1 MMMMMMMFVRLL
13 LFRLI
18 IIGRWYLYLLLRFKM
33 STLPINVLCA
43 HVFIFARLYSR
54 THLKQNVLSTHHQIS
69 VFAFVAFVM
78 DVMQSVRVH
87 VVMMDF
93 WRVERTWKLNE
104 RSEKYRK
111 EKEQEQDE
119 REYEQRRVDAFLFF
133 FVVVFSF
140 SLFVF
145 HFPVVTASYL
155 FTFYFH
161 FIHFKV
167 TTFPGYLFSLNIAR
181 FCDIVSRKERIKRE
195 E

>member
-1 MMMMMMMFVRLL
+1 MMMMMMMFVCL

-33 STLPINVLCA
+33 STLMINVLCA
-43 HVFIFARLYSR
+43 HVFIFARPYSR
-54 THLKQNVLSTHHQIS
+54 THIKQNVLSTHHQIS
-69 VFAFVAFVM
+69 VFAFAAFVM

-111 EKEQEQDE
+111 EKEQEEDE

-133 FVVVFSF
+133 FVVLVSF

-145 HFPVVTASYL
+145 HFPVVTVHVSLHFL
-155 FTFYFH
+155 FPFYPF
-161 FIHFKV
+161 
-167 TTFPGYLFSLNIAR
+167 
-181 FCDIVSRKERIKRE
+181 
-195 E
+195 

>member
-1 MMMMMMMFVRLL
+1 MMMMMMMMVVRL

-33 STLPINVLCA
+33 STLPINVSCA

-54 THLKQNVLSTHHQIS
+54 TRLKQNVLSTHHQIS

-104 RSEKYRK
+104 RSEKSPARRATRERERK
-111 EKEQEQDE
+111 TERRKQEQK
-119 REYEQRRVDAFLFF
+119 R
-133 FVVVFSF
+133 
-140 SLFVF
+140 
-145 HFPVVTASYL
+145 
-155 FTFYFH
+155 
-161 FIHFKV
+161 K
-167 TTFPGYLFSLNIAR
+167 
-181 FCDIVSRKERIKRE
+181 KERTLNKRGQKSSSAKRPRSRRLE
-195 E
+195 RVQSLTLLFLEF

>member
-1 MMMMMMMFVRLL
+1 MMMMMMMMFVRL

-33 STLPINVLCA
+33 STLPINVSCA

-54 THLKQNVLSTHHQIS
+54 TRLKQNVLSTHHQIS
-69 VFAFVAFVM
+69 VFAFIAFVM

-133 FVVVFSF
+133 FVVFFSF

-145 HFPVVTASYL
+145 HFPVVTACISLHFL
-155 FTFYFH
+155 FPFYPF
-161 FIHFKV
+161 
-167 TTFPGYLFSLNIAR
+167 
-181 FCDIVSRKERIKRE
+181 
-195 E
+195 

>member
-1 MMMMMMMFVRLL
+1 MGWWWWWWWLFDYYLDSLL
-13 LFRLI
+13 L
-18 IIGRWYLYLLLRFKM
+18 GRWYSYLLLCFKM

-54 THLKQNVLSTHHQIS
+54 TRLKQNVLSTHHQIS
-69 VFAFVAFVM
+69 VFAFAAFVM

-133 FVVVFSF
+133 FVVFFSF

-145 HFPVVTASYL
+145 HFPVVTACISLHFL
-155 FTFYFH
+155 FPFYPF
-161 FIHFKV
+161 
-167 TTFPGYLFSLNIAR
+167 
-181 FCDIVSRKERIKRE
+181 
-195 E
+195 

>member
-1 MMMMMMMFVRLL
+1 MMMMMMMMFVRL

-33 STLPINVLCA
+33 STLPINVSCA

-54 THLKQNVLSTHHQIS
+54 TRLKQNVLSTHHQIS
-69 VFAFVAFVM
+69 VFAFIAFVM

-133 FVVVFSF
+133 FVVFFSL

-145 HFPVVTASYL
+145 HFPVVTACISL
-155 FTFYFH
+155 HFFFPFYPF
-161 FIHFKV
+161 
-167 TTFPGYLFSLNIAR
+167 
-181 FCDIVSRKERIKRE
+181 
-195 E
+195 

>member
-1 MMMMMMMFVRLL
+1 MMMMMMMMFVRLL

-33 STLPINVLCA
+33 STLPINVSCA

-54 THLKQNVLSTHHQIS
+54 TRLKQNVLSTHHQIS

-104 RSEKYRK
+104 RSEKSPVRRATRERERERQREENRNKSERK
-111 EKEQEQDE
+111 SERWTSVVKSRRRRKGLVPDDE
-119 REYEQRRVDAFLFF
+119 RVQSLTLLFLEF
-133 FVVVFSF
+133 
-140 SLFVF
+140 
-145 HFPVVTASYL
+145 
-155 FTFYFH
+155 
-161 FIHFKV
+161 
-167 TTFPGYLFSLNIAR
+167 
-181 FCDIVSRKERIKRE
+181 
-195 E
+195 

>member
-1 MMMMMMMFVRLL
+1 MMMMMMMMFVRL

-33 STLPINVLCA
+33 STLPINVSCA

-54 THLKQNVLSTHHQIS
+54 TRLKQNVLSTHHQIS

-119 REYEQRRVDAFLFF
+119 REYEQRRVDAFRFF
-133 FVVVFSF
+133 FVVFFSF

-145 HFPVVTASYL
+145 HFLVVTACISLHFL
-155 FTFYFH
+155 FPFYPF
-161 FIHFKV
+161 
-167 TTFPGYLFSLNIAR
+167 
-181 FCDIVSRKERIKRE
+181 
-195 E
+195 